1 MKASIPV
8 IEGNTTE
15 AIQRFLKILLESD
28 LVDALMVPMRTP
40 AGTVTPA
47 LVSDPQLLAAADPLA
62 PVLPVNGA
70 TLAGKLS
77 VREPRAKVGVLLRAC
92 EMRALVELTKMQQA
106 SLESLLLISIDC
118 PGTYSVPEFQRR
130 SSGDTSA
137 QLWQELIET
146 ATHNPD
152 QPISALRQACQI
164 CEQPVYD
171 GAQIRIELFGSDHQQ
186 HLSLKLSDDL
196 AAALG
201 DGLESQPA
209 GEEDRQAIVQKLVKA
224 RTDLREVEFA
234 KIRQRLGDEGGAE
247 GIGAQVETLT
257 GVFAA
262 CIRCHNC
269 MTVCPI
275 CYCKTCVFKS
285 EVFDHDPMQFINWAQ
300 QKGAY
305 RLPADSMLFHMTRL
319 NHMGLSC
326 VGCGMCTEAC
336 PAELPVGMVFRA
348 IGQRLQQTFD
358 YAPGRSVDEPLPL
371 ITFKAD
377 EWSEVVE

>member
-1 MKASIPV
+1 MKFSIPV
-8 IEGNTTE
+8 LEGNTTE
-15 AIQRFLKILLESD
+15 AIQRLLVSLLESG
-28 LVDALMVPMRTP
+28 LVNALMLPMRTP
-40 AGTVTPA
+40 AGNVTPA
-47 LVSDPQLLAAADPLA
+47 LVSDPQLLSAAEPLA

-77 VREPRAKVGVLLRAC
+77 VREPRARIGVLLRAC
-92 EMRALVELTKMQQA
+92 ELRALIELTKMQQA
-106 SLESLLLISIDC
+106 SLDKLVLISMDC
-118 PGTYSVPEFQRR
+118 AGTYSVPEFQRR
-130 SSGDTSA
+130 SAEKTGT
-137 QLWQELIET
+137 QLWQELTET
-146 ATHNPD
+146 ATRKPE
-152 QPISALRQACQI
+152 QPVSALRQACQM
-164 CEQPVYD
+164 CEQPAYE
-171 GAQIRIELFGSDHQQ
+171 GAQINIHLFGTDYQQ
-186 HLSLKLSDDL
+186 YLDIEIVDDL
-196 AAALG
+196 GAILSG
-201 DGLESQPA
+201 KLESQPST
-209 GEEDRQAIVQKLVKA
+209 ESQHQVVIQKLVAA
-224 RTDLREVEFA
+224 RSEVRDAEFA
-234 KIRQRLGDEGGAE
+234 RIRQRLGDTGAD
-247 GIGAQVETLT
+247 GSNSPQAETLP

-285 EVFDHDPMQFINWAQ
+285 EVFDHEPMQFINWAR

-305 RLPADSMLFHMTRL
+305 RLPADTMLFHMTRL

-358 YAPGRSVDEPLPL
+358 YAPGRSLDEPLPL

-377 EWSEVVE
+377 EWSEVGE

>member
-1 MKASIPV
+1 MRASIPV
-8 IEGNTTE
+8 VEGNTTE
-15 AIQRFLKILLESD
+15 AIQCLLKNLLESG
-28 LVDALMVPMRTP
+28 LVEALMVPMRTP

-47 LVSDPQLLAAADPLA
+47 LVSDPQLLEAAEPLA

-77 VREPRAKVGVLLRAC
+77 VREPRGKVGVLLKAC

-106 SLESLLLISIDC
+106 SLDSLLLISIDC
-118 PGTYSVPEFQRR
+118 AGTYSVPEFQRR
-130 SSGDTSA
+130 LTNNSSA
-137 QLWQELIET
+137 QLWQELMQS
-146 ATHNPD
+146 ATDNPE
-152 QPISALRQACQI
+152 QPIPALRQACQI
-164 CEQPVYD
+164 CEQPVYE
-171 GAQIRIELFGSDHQQ
+171 GAQVRIELFGTNH
-186 HLSLKLSDDL
+186 HENLTLELADDL

-201 DGLESQPA
+201 ESLASQPA
-209 GEEDRQAIVQKLVKA
+209 GEDQRQATVQRLVEA
-224 RTDLREVEFA
+224 RTGLREAEFA
-234 KIRQRLGDEGGAE
+234 KIRQRLGEEGLAGDN
-247 GIGAQVETLT
+247 GAQVETLT

-285 EVFDHDPMQFINWAQ
+285 EVFDHEPMQFINWAQ

-358 YAPGRSVDEPLPL
+358 YAPGRSADEPLPL

-377 EWSEVVE
+377 EWSEVGE

>member
-8 IEGNTTE
+8 VEGNTTE
-15 AIQRFLKILLESD
+15 AIQRLLKTLLESG
-28 LVDALMVPMRTP
+28 LVDALLVPMRTP

-47 LVSDPQLLAAADPLA
+47 LVSDPQLLEAADPLA

-77 VREPRAKVGVLLRAC
+77 VREPRGKVGVVLRAC

-106 SLESLLLISIDC
+106 SLDSLVLISVDC
-118 PGTYSVPEFQRR
+118 AGTYSVPEFQRR
-130 SSGDTSA
+130 SASNTSA
-137 QLWQELIET
+137 QMWQELIEA
-146 ATHNPD
+146 ATHHPD
-152 QPISALRQACQI
+152 QPVATLRQACQI

-171 GAQIRIELFGSDHQQ
+171 GAQIRIELFGTDYAQ
-186 HLSLKLSDDL
+186 HLALGLSDDW
-196 AAALG
+196 AAALNK
-201 DGLESQPA
+201 GLTIQPA
-209 GEEDRQAIVQKLVKA
+209 EEENRQAIVQQLVE
-224 RTDLREVEFA
+224 RRIDLREAEFA
-234 KIRQRLGDEGGAE
+234 KIRQQLGDEGEAGE
-247 GIGAQVETLT
+247 DMMQVKTLT

-285 EVFDHDPMQFINWAQ
+285 EVFDHEPMQFINWAQ

-358 YAPGRSVDEPLPL
+358 YAPGRSVDETLPL

-377 EWSEVVE
+377 EWSEVGE

>member
-15 AIQRFLKILLESD
+15 AIQRFLKSLLESGM
-28 LVDALMVPMRTP
+28 VNALMVPMRTP
-40 AGTVTPA
+40 AGAVTPA
-47 LVSDPQLLAAADPLA
+47 LVSDPQLLGAADPLA

-92 EMRALVELTKMQQA
+92 EMRALVELSKMQQA
-106 SLESLLLISIDC
+106 SLDSLLLVSIDC
-118 PGTYSVPEFQRR
+118 AGTYSVPEFQRR
-130 SSGDTSA
+130 SASNTSE
-137 QLWQELIET
+137 QLWQELMEP
-146 ATHNPD
+146 ATNDPENPI
-152 QPISALRQACQI
+152 PALRQACQI
-164 CEQPVYD
+164 CEQPVYE
-171 GAQIRIELFGSDHQQ
+171 GAQGRIQLFGTDYQK
-186 HLSLKLSDDL
+186 HLTLDL
-196 AAALG
+196 ADELVPALG
-201 DGLESQPA
+201 DNLAIQPA
-209 GEEDRQAIVQKLVKA
+209 GEGQRQATVQKLVEA
-224 RTDLREVEFA
+224 RTSQREAEFA
-234 KIRQRLGDEGGAE
+234 KIRQRLGNENVAGENGK
-247 GIGAQVETLT
+247 QLETLT
-257 GVFAA
+257 GVFAT

-285 EVFDHDPMQFINWAQ
+285 EVFDHEPMQFINWAK

-305 RLPADSMLFHMTRL
+305 RLPSDTVLFHMTRL

-358 YAPGRSVDEPLPL
+358 YAPGRSVSEPLPL

-377 EWSEVVE
+377 EWSEVGE